1 MEKSQ
6 GVRAWI
12 ESLGI
17 DPVVGLVVL
26 AGLGYA
32 AVGVAVTVRRTDDR
46 MRVGLITFI
55 GAPFVLLLMIGLVIF
70 FPPYA
75 YMLIRCVFI
84 VLAILIPP
92 SLFFL
97 FIATRRESLFNAYTS
112 NLDRLGLLGARRLSS
127 AESNGGRHLE
137 SEASRRRRIK
147 SYLDRFGAVYGTLKA
162 DFVDRFLDTTASDQA
177 TTDARDV
184 AWMPDESGFELKT
197 ILPIIGATVL
207 MTLGWVTTLPVAFD
221 IPDSLQ
227 PFGDPYGVKW
237 FNTLVLPIFSPVN
250 FAFLGAYFFSL
261 QMLIRRFVRRDLG
274 PNAYN
279 AVSLRIFL
287 ATMGVWVIAQAL
299 GDTAKGKEFLV
310 VAFAVGAFPD
320 IVWQFIASTFK
331 KLPGVGWALPSLKTG
346 IPLNMID
353 GLTVWHEARLE
364 EEDIENV
371 HNLATVDVVDL
382 FLNTKF
388 PPHRI
393 IDWIDQAILLTYLG
407 GDPQDGG
414 AFDKASYARL
424 KRFGLRTATIFVQAW
439 ESAKNPSSSLFG
451 GFDAGFND
459 EQKREY
465 LAIAAAIRTNS
476 NFPLM
481 QTWRG
486 LDDAAQ
492 AEPVKEMP
500 QLRTV
505 GQGAA

>member
-1 MEKSQ
+1 METSQ
-6 GVRAWI
+6 GMTAWFDK
-12 ESLGI
+12 LGL
-17 DPVVGLVVL
+17 DPFIGITALVVL
-26 AGLGYA
+26 GYGILGA
-32 AVGVAVTVRRTDDR
+32 IFTLRRTDDKA
-46 MRVGLITFI
+46 RVALITFV
-55 GAPFVLLLMIGLVIF
+55 GAPLVLGGMILLVVF

-75 YMLIRCVFI
+75 YMLIRFVFI

-112 NLDRLGLLGARRLSS
+112 NLDRLGLLGPRRLSS
-127 AESNGGRHLE
+127 AETTGGRPVE

-147 SYLDRFGAVYGTLKA
+147 SYLDRFAAAYGTLKPE
-162 DFVDRFLDTTASDQA
+162 FVDKFLDATAAEDVA
-177 TTDARDV
+177 KADAREI
-184 AWMPDESGFELKT
+184 AWVPAETAFEMKT

-207 MTLGWVTTLPVAFD
+207 ITLGWFTTLPIAFD
-221 IPDSLQ
+221 MPDSLK
-227 PFGDPYGVKW
+227 PLADPYGFKW

-299 GDTAKGKEFLV
+299 GETAKSKEFLV

-320 IVWQFIASTFK
+320 IVWQFVASTFK
-331 KLPGVGWALPSLKTG
+331 KFPGVGWALPSLKSG

-393 IDWIDQAILLTYLG
+393 VDWIDQAILLTYLG
-407 GDPQDGG
+407 PDPQDGG
-414 AFDKASYARL
+414 AVDKASYAKLR
-424 KRFGLRTATIFVQAW
+424 RFGLRTATIFVQGW
-439 ESAKNPSSSLFG
+439 ESTKSASNEGSLFR
-451 GFDAGFND
+451 GFDAGFTD

-465 LAIAAAIRTNS
+465 LAVAAAIRTSS

-486 LDDAAQ
+486 LDEVAQ
-492 AEPVKEMP
+492 AGPVKEVP

-505 GQGAA
+505 G